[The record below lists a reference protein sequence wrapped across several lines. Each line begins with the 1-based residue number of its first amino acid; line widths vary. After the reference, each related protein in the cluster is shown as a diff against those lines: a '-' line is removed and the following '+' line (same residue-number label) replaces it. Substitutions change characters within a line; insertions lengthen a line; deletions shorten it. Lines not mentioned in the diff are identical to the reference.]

1 MNSSCYHVLPSG
13 TAEEREYNSSIRNYS
28 ILGIP
33 YPPFFLCLL
42 LTCFTNLLLNL
53 CPKLVI
59 WGGFPERRESF
70 WTSLQTAFTGR
81 PRITLVYRSSWS
93 HVWTNYCPG
102 RAVARYVQDYLLR
115 LDQSLCLVK
124 RVLRPYAIYTLLG
137 WTLRSCSSAELGR
150 VVRWRNHQ

>member
-70 WTSLQTAFTGR
+70 
-81 PRITLVYRSSWS
+81 
-93 HVWTNYCPG
+93 
-102 RAVARYVQDYLLR
+102 
-115 LDQSLCLVK
+115 
-124 RVLRPYAIYTLLG
+124 
-137 WTLRSCSSAELGR
+137 
-150 VVRWRNHQ
+150 